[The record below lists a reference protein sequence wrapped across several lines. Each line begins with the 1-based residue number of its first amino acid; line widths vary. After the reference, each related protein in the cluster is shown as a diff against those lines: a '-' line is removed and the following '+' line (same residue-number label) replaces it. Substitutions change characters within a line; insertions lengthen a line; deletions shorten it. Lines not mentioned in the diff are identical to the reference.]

1 MFSYD
6 EIKELAQLVSDKNLG
21 EIEVKSANGDSLVI
35 KGKKEQ
41 VVAAPAAVQAAAP
54 AEIKSQP
61 IEEKAAPAA
70 ETPKVSGREIKSPIV
85 GTFYS
90 SADPSA
96 EPFVKVGTEIKKGD
110 VICIIEAM
118 KIMNEVKADIDGT
131 VKEMLVSNGDAVEYD
146 QPLMIVE

>member
-21 EIEVKSANGDSLVI
+21 EIEVKSANGDSLII

-41 VVAAPAAVQAAAP
+41 VIAAAPAIQVAAPAEEAAAP
-54 AEIKSQP
+54 V
-61 IEEKAAPAA
+61 A

-131 VKEMLVSNGDAVEYD
+131 VKEILVSNGDAVEYD